1 VLWKS
6 GRRGAPAT
14 LALLSGCIAV
24 GKIDQRAVRL
34 NEQIADT
41 QNRGVLMN
49 IVRASHEEPLYFMA
63 FNQLSGS
70 GTTDFR
76 VGVPQFYAG
85 PKLPPADK
93 IATFTGGATFLDNQT
108 NTNFQVSVLGSKD
121 FYNGLMAP
129 LSLRDVDLLL
139 HQGYSREL
147 IFYLVIAKAKI
158 TFVPGPGEPERLP
171 VVVYND
177 PSNGPSFSQFETY
190 IRQAMEH
197 GLTTQT
203 YETESG
209 GGDDADPKKRA
220 AAAHVEAELCY
231 DKALAN
237 PTNLGHIP
245 KGGFCGD
252 QPASRKAGAES
263 AGAPLYVTLNGQRL
277 QIEVTTR
284 SIFEIFYYLGRIV
297 NSRQAVNLQAF
308 EDLPAERIA
317 AEPLIEVQE
326 GGHYSDDGG
335 NCFTEVSY
343 ERQTYCVPVEGAA
356 NTKRIFG
363 ILNALLALKQ
373 SNSDLPTTQ
382 TVRIAQ

>member
-1 VLWKS
+1 VLRKI
-6 GRRGAPAT
+6 GRLGAAAT

-24 GKIDQRAVRL
+24 GKIDQRAIRL

-41 QNRGVLMN
+41 ANRGVLMN

-85 PKLPPADK
+85 PHLPPADK

-158 TFVPGPGEPERLP
+158 TFVTGPGEPERLP

-203 YETESG
+203 YDVEG
-209 GGDDADPKKRA
+209 GAGDDADPKKRSA
-220 AAAHVEAELCY
+220 GARVEAELCY

-237 PTNLGHIP
+237 PANLGHIP

-252 QPASRKAGAES
+252 RS
-263 AGAPLYVTLNGQRL
+263 ARGRAAADTPLYVTLDGQKL

-308 EDLPAERIA
+308 EDLPAERIV

-335 NCFTEVSY
+335 ACFTEVTY
-343 ERQTYCVPVEGAA
+343 ERQSYCVPVEGAA

-373 SNSDLPTTQ
+373 SNADLPTTQ